1 MEMFRN
7 EKLEALG
14 ISNAVKR
21 CVELEDEI
29 VNLKIQLNSKE
40 KERKKYE
47 DIIYN
52 AIDVYLKS
60 VETQDFSTCDLEMY
74 EILKDVKND

>member
-7 EKLEALG
+7 EKLEALC

-21 CVELEDEI
+21 CVELEGEI

-74 EILKDVKND
+74 EILKEVKND